1 MSTATEFRHLVRI
14 AGKDLEGSKKLIP
27 ALSDLR
33 GVGYSYSSTVV
44 NQLGLD
50 PRARIGTLTDEQVRE
65 IEKAI
70 QGSAGTSVPQW
81 FYNRRKDPDGG
92 DSKQLLGSDLD
103 FAIKNDIEAERNMQ
117 SWRGVRHGLGL
128 KVRGQ
133 RTRTTGRKGRTVGVR
148 KAVLQAAA
156 KEAAAKK
163 EEK

>member
-14 AGKDLEGSKKLIP
+14 AGKDLDGSKKLIA

-33 GVGYSYSSTVV
+33 GVGYSFANNVV
-44 NQLGLD
+44 SRLGLD
-50 PRARIGTLTDEQVRE
+50 PKSRIGTLTEEQVKD
-65 IEKAI
+65 IERTI
-70 QGSAGTSVPQW
+70 QGASSAVPQW
-81 FYNRRKDPDGG
+81 YYNRRKDPEAG

-103 FAIKNDIEAERNMQ
+103 FAIKNDIEAERNVQ

-163 EEK
+163 EE